1 MEATDDITLDSLNLK
16 LSELAIRNEIT
27 TPIRH
32 EISKVLTLNRQL
44 LAEHAIL
51 KQRFRD
57 IEKLVCERSERKD
70 GKRNVL
76 KGKTAVSTLEVLEE
90 SKRCKVETELKK
102 KKRRT
107 GIRRKQA
114 KAIQEVECTSEEI
127 EEDVEIEVL
136 DDIAVQRFSS

>member
-16 LSELAIRNEIT
+16 LSKLAIRNEIT
-27 TPIRH
+27 TLIRH

-102 KKRRT
+102 KRRT

>member
-76 KGKTAVSTLEVLEE
+76 KGKTVVSTLEVLEE
-90 SKRCKVETELKK
+90 SKRCEVETELKK
-102 KKRRT
+102 KKGRT

-114 KAIQEVECTSEEI
+114 KAIQEVESTSEEI

>member
-16 LSELAIRNEIT
+16 LSKLAIRNEIT
-27 TPIRH
+27 TLIRH

-70 GKRNVL
+70 GKRNVS
-76 KGKTAVSTLEVLEE
+76 KAKTVVSTLEVLEE
-90 SKRCKVETELKK
+90 SKRCEVETELK

-114 KAIQEVECTSEEI
+114 KAIQEVESTSEEI

>member
-1 MEATDDITLDSLNLK
+1 MEATDDTALNSLNLK
-16 LSELAIRNEIT
+16 LSELVIRNEIT
-27 TPIRH
+27 TPIWH

-90 SKRCKVETELKK
+90 SKRYEVETELKK
-102 KKRRT
+102 KKGRT

-114 KAIQEVECTSEEI
+114 KAIQEVESTSEEI